1 MLKFTVVGLFATEP
15 NHLTKLED
23 DIHLLVL
30 SLSCPHVWPYCHL
43 ARATTS
49 FSARMDSHCI
59 FVDVCLYVFDSLV
72 LRMHASWTAHGVEA
86 DILVVQ
92 VYDRISTNTF
102 STIWRPFVYM
112 HVLLIHTVLLFTC
125 PVQSPKHAR
134 VCVCVCAMCI
144 CSVHFHVFN
153 VHANGRFLYFHLH
166 LRFVRYNPLC
176 FIMLH
181 KLEKK
186 WFTIIFGV
194 EKE

>member
-86 DILVVQ
+86 DILVV
-92 VYDRISTNTF
+92 
-102 STIWRPFVYM
+102 
-112 HVLLIHTVLLFTC
+112 
-125 PVQSPKHAR
+125 
-134 VCVCVCAMCI
+134 
-144 CSVHFHVFN
+144 
-153 VHANGRFLYFHLH
+153 
-166 LRFVRYNPLC
+166 
-176 FIMLH
+176 
-181 KLEKK
+181 
-186 WFTIIFGV
+186 
-194 EKE
+194 